1 MTTETEE
8 IRLEPCEPGALTP
21 EELRTLFLFE
31 KLTGDQLTWLAEHG
45 CTMRV
50 PAGGLVLRE
59 GDPAESF
66 FVLLSGTIALTRRV
80 GQDEVQ
86 TTRTEQR
93 GVYMGAT
100 QAYLRDDGV
109 PRKYMASMRALS
121 DSEFFMLSA
130 EDFGWMMRE
139 WFPMAIHLLEGLTL
153 GMRSTQA
160 AIGERQRLAAL
171 GALSA
176 GLMHELNNPAA
187 AAARATAAL
196 RQRVAA
202 MRMKLGKLAA
212 GKVAPDRLTALLEL
226 QEEVIERAAKAPVL
240 TAMQTADLEDE
251 LGDWM
256 QERNITG
263 AWDVAPVFAQ
273 GGIDTACLSEIEQRL
288 APQASVSQAAGS
300 QAAGSQAAG
309 SQAAGSQAAGS
320 QAAGSQATVAEL
332 LDQAIHWIGYALE
345 TEQLMTDIEDA
356 TGRVSSLVSAAK
368 QYSHLD
374 RAAHQWIDV
383 HGGLD
388 STLVMLSHKL
398 GEGVRVV
405 KEYDRTLPQI
415 PAHPAELNQVWTNL
429 IDNAVHAMGGQGTLT
444 IRTYREDERV
454 VVSVADTGPG
464 MPPEVRKRV
473 FEPFFTTK
481 PVGEGTG
488 LGLDISY
495 RIVVNGHGGDISV
508 DTQPGDTKFLV
519 RLPLAEPASA

>member
-1 MTTETEE
+1 MSDTEE
-8 IRLEPCEPGALTP
+8 IRLEPCEPGRLTP
-21 EELRTLFLFE
+21 AELKTLFLFE
-31 KLTGDQLTWLAEHG
+31 KLTDEQLIWIAEHG

-50 PAGGLVLRE
+50 PAGGLVIRE
-59 GDPAESF
+59 GDPAEAF
-66 FVLLSGTIALTRRV
+66 FVLLSGTISLIRRV
-80 GQDEVQ
+80 GPDDVT

-100 QAYLRDDGV
+100 NAYLKDDGV

-130 EDFGWMMRE
+130 ADFGRLMRE

-153 GMRSTQA
+153 GQRSMQA

-187 AAARATAAL
+187 AASRATGAL
-196 RQRVAA
+196 RERVAA

-212 GKVAPDRLTALLEL
+212 GKVAPDRLTALLNL
-226 QEEVIERAAKAPVL
+226 QEEVIERAAKAPAL
-240 TAMQTADLEDE
+240 TALQIADLEDE
-251 LGDWM
+251 LGEWM
-256 QERNITG
+256 DEHGITG

-273 GGIDTACLSEIEQRL
+273 GNIDTECLSQIEARL
-288 APQASVSQAAGS
+288 ASP
-300 QAAGSQAAG
+300 
-309 SQAAGSQAAGS
+309 
-320 QAAGSQATVAEL
+320 EL

-345 TEQLMTDIEDA
+345 TEQLMSDIEDA
-356 TGRVSSLVSAAK
+356 TGRVSSLVLAAK
-368 QYSHLD
+368 RYSHLD

-383 HGGLD
+383 HPGLD
-388 STLVMLSHKL
+388 STLVMLAHKIGQDIRL
-398 GEGVRVV
+398 V
-405 KEYDRTLPQI
+405 KDYDRTLPQV

-429 IDNAVHAMGGQGTLT
+429 IDNAVQAMAGSGTLT
-444 IRTYREDERV
+444 IRTYREDDHV
-454 VVSVADTGPG
+454 VVSVGDTGPG

-495 RIVVNGHGGDISV
+495 RIVVNGHGGDITVQS
-508 DTQPGDTKFLV
+508 QPGDTKFLV
-519 RLPLAEPASA
+519 RLPVSEPPSA